1 MIGQY
6 HDERES
12 GGLLRWFAVLVAIAA
27 AFLLIYFEPPPLV
40 H

>member
-1 MIGQY
+1 MTGQRF
-6 HDERES
+6 DQRES
-12 GGLLRWFAVLVAIAA
+12 VGVLRWVAVLVAIVA